1 MQVDPVTWSDELA
14 EEAKSWADYLA
25 ENNKFEHAPN
35 LQAGENLYRSGKP
48 PPTEPCTEATKL
60 FYGEFKNYDFNR
72 PGFSGNT
79 GHFTQVNSLLG
90 VLCQLSLCKFQ
101 LSSTW
106 AKEYFIPATY
116 FKRLF

>member
-60 FYGEFKNYDFNR
+60 ESLKIMISTNLDFQ
-72 PGFSGNT
+72 G
-79 GHFTQVNSLLG
+79 TQ
-90 VLCQLSLCKFQ
+90 
-101 LSSTW
+101 
-106 AKEYFIPATY
+106 ATSP
-116 FKRLF
+116 R